1 MVVVAQ
7 LSHMYKK
14 AKGRKGLPGIE
25 GGKEGRKK
33 KKEKERKVDKSVI
46 SPDEATSSHK
56 EGGSGKEGFRTFRIH
71 YRCNVH
77 SYSSLLT

>member
-7 LSHMYKK
+7 LSHTRRRREGKDCQGL
-14 AKGRKGLPGIE
+14 KG
-25 GGKEGRKK
+25 GGKGGK